1 MKKFIIFVII
11 SVMVALT
18 ACSQES
24 SNDASTEEGSSNGSG
39 GGEPTEVP
47 SEITFGAAT
56 VGGVWYTIAGAMSD
70 KMKEIFPDSSVA
82 IVEGGS
88 TANLLGLGDGTFDI
102 AFTNGEAISE
112 ANNGTGEFE
121 EPINNFSTVATMYP
135 NPVQIIVRADSD
147 IQSVEDLKGK
157 KVSPGIRGYSGELA
171 FLRILD
177 ILGMSY
183 DDLDGIEYTGTEEAA
198 NLLRDKHIDAWIGNL
213 AAPAATWQE
222 MDTTVGIRLISL
234 DEDVID
240 QMYEQNPGYVP
251 YTIEAGTYPNQDED
265 VRTVAPYT
273 VLLVNNDTMPEDAV
287 YEFTKMVVENN
298 DAWSTISSTLNDF
311 DAEYSVENNTG
322 EMHPGA
328 ERYYKEI
335 GVME

>member
-157 KVSPGIRGYSGELA
+157 RVSPGIRGYSGELA

-335 GVME
+335 GAME

>member
-112 ANNGTGEFE
+112 ANNGTGEFD

-157 KVSPGIRGYSGELA
+157 IVSPGIRGYSGELA

-335 GVME
+335 GAME